1 LYIITAEG
9 DSYTYSGDCVA
20 TFTPSG
26 QSAVYFT
33 HDSRGRM
40 TYDGVGGVTI
50 DYNYLNLPRKISG
63 TGGTLAKYS
72 YLANG
77 SKTEAE
83 DGSGAGLV
91 YRGSL
96 IYKKASNGN
105 LTFDGVKSS
114 ASTSP
119 ARKTRPR
126 TSAPLTPTSAQGSTA
141 LLSAA
146 GWSPTP

>member
-1 LYIITAEG
+1 MK
-9 DSYTYSGDCVA
+9 VA
-20 TFTPSG
+20 FS
-26 QSAVYFT
+26 
-33 HDSRGRM
+33 
-40 TYDGVGGVTI
+40 
-50 DYNYLNLPRKISG
+50 NYLNLPRKISG

-83 DGSGAGLV
+83 NGSGAGLV

-96 IYKKASNGN
+96 IYKKASNGT
-105 LTFDGVKSS
+105 LTFDGARSS

-126 TSAPLTPTSAQGSTA
+126 TSAPLTQTSVQDSSAR
-141 LLSAA
+141 LSAA
-146 GWSPTP
+146 G